1 MAIIKSYRKQL
12 IAKYRTKRDQALV
25 VVGKQAVGFVKPL
38 VPVDT
43 GNLRSSITFATS
55 KVKAKPTSENGFTA
69 SLDVAV
75 EQPDDGH
82 VVIGTNVHYA
92 PHKEYGTTKMA
103 ATPFLRPGILN
114 NKQILATTFAKM
126 MKGL

>member
-43 GNLRSSITFATS
+43 GNLRASII
-55 KVKAKPTSENGFTA
+55 SEPGET
-69 SLDVAV
+69 
-75 EQPDDGH
+75 GH
-82 VVIGTNVHYA
+82 ITIGTNVHYA
-92 PHKEYGTTKMA
+92 PHVEFGTVKMGA
-103 ATPFLRPGILN
+103 QPFLRPGILN